1 MKINEVIQEGVWD
14 NLKTAGQTI
23 KQGANTVASGLV
35 KAAAMTPGAVAKG
48 VAQSIAPNTVADWDK
63 LKNTY
68 ANPNMTP
75 LSREK
80 TQPFY
85 NLPSQVTTNAGIK
98 VNRDPQ
104 TGKWFRQ
111 DTNKEVTDPIEIKR
125 IEQLAKNAYLVAKAR
140 GVKTT

>member
-1 MKINEVIQEGVWD
+1 MKIREVFER
-14 NLKTAGQTI
+14 
-23 KQGANTVASGLV
+23 
-35 KAAAMTPGAVAKG
+35 PGFWKG
-48 VAQSIAPNTVADWDK
+48 VAQSIAPQTIDQLNKQQQAYKSTKASPTVSEPK
-63 LKNTY
+63 QSY
-68 ANPNMTP
+68 
-75 LSREK
+75 
-80 TQPFY
+80 Y

-140 GVKTT
+140 GIKIN